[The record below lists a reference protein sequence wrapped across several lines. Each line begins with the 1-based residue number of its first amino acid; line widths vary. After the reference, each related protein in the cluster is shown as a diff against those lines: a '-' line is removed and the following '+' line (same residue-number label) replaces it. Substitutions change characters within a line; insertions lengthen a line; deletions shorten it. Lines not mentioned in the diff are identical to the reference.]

1 MSLFAV
7 WCKLWTYHF
16 SVNEMSN
23 ICLLGSWPLIKAAAL
38 LNQSLLRDLPIVPI
52 TALTSSMLGS
62 PQPPL
67 LRPHLLPLLPLLFHT
82 PSAVLSSSLWAR
94 PKKPAEQ
101 LPSQDL
107 SSQKLI
113 QTAGTLWPIRGASIL
128 KQWGE
133 MEMVPP
139 AIYSLPQFGFS
150 GSLTAHPGNNYLCML
165 WLLSVWS

>member
-1 MSLFAV
+1 M
-7 WCKLWTYHF
+7 WTDHC
-16 SVNEMSN
+16 SVGEMSN
-23 ICLLGSWPLIKAAAL
+23 ICFFGVMAPHQTCGHFKPFKP
-38 LNQSLLRDLPIVPI
+38 SLLRGLPIVPI
-52 TALTSSMLGS
+52 TALASSMLGS

-67 LRPHLLPLLPLLFHT
+67 LRPHLLPLLPFLFHT

-101 LPSQDL
+101 LSSQDL
-107 SSQKLI
+107 PSPKLI
-113 QTAGTLWPIRGASIL
+113 QTTGTQWPVRGASIL
-128 KQWGE
+128 KRWGE

-150 GSLTAHPGNNYLCML
+150 DLLSAHPGKNYLCMR